1 VFRLAQTVH
10 EKRRGEWFGKPD
22 LRLAGEGSGEATE
35 TQESIGPVP
44 PSGRLGV
51 RIPAGSKT
59 LKPRV
64 IVTSWSSEQQDTMF
78 RNGKKGVGVE
88 RRTALRGGK
97 ALKGEPQER
106 YRPSWPEGKGGRNP
120 SRG

>member
-1 VFRLAQTVH
+1 
-10 EKRRGEWFGKPD
+10 
-22 LRLAGEGSGEATE
+22 
-35 TQESIGPVP
+35 VP
-44 PSGRLGV
+44 PSGACWV

-78 RNGKKGVGVE
+78 RNGKKGAGVE

-97 ALKGEPQER
+97 ALEGEPQER
-106 YRPSWPEGKGGRNP
+106 HRPSWSEGEGGSNP
-120 SRG
+120 SRGWETLKTERTGLDARVMWTS